1 MQNKK
6 HTIKRGLVRLLG
18 DERYQ
23 AVSIPLFAIVLS
35 LLAGAAVILCLGKNP
50 LTAYQNLLQGSGL
63 LPKASYAGYKSML
76 TDFTSFLNAW
86 TPMLFA
92 SLSVAVA
99 LRAGLFNI
107 GVSGQMLTAGFITT
121 LAVGYSSLAAPAAK
135 PLVLVIGILT
145 GALVGGMIGWLK
157 HQFNINEVVS
167 SIMINYIAQYVIS
180 FFINTYY
187 VNPVS
192 RQSNVVSKAAR
203 LTLMDTPVG
212 NLKMDIPLG
221 IILAVITAVFIKFLL
236 DRTTFGYELKC
247 VGTSRNAA
255 RYAGINVGKNVVM
268 AMVVSG
274 ALAGLAGV
282 TYYLGYFGSIQPR
295 VLSST
300 GFDAIAVSLL
310 ANSNPVGI
318 IFSSFLITVISKGST
333 YMNSASGLESEIASV
348 ITGVILLF
356 SACGAF
362 IRYKVKTAKDELEE
376 EAARPAAGNAAGEK
390 PTGPADGQAREML
403 GEPAAGMTGKMP
415 GGPDGQSPD
424 KAVGRATERG
434 GR

>member
-1 MQNKK
+1 MKK
-6 HTIKRGLVRLLG
+6 NSHIFKRTMVRLLG
-18 DERYQ
+18 NERYQ
-23 AVSIPLFAIVLS
+23 SVSVPLFAIALS
-35 LLAGAAVILCLGKNP
+35 LLAGAVVILFLGKNP
-50 LTAYQNLLQGSGL
+50 LVAYQNLLQGSGL
-63 LPKASYAGYKSML
+63 LPKPSYAGYKSML
-76 TDFTSFLNAW
+76 TDFASFLNAW

-107 GVSGQMLTAGFITT
+107 GVSGQMLTAGFLTT
-121 LAVGYSSLAAPAAK
+121 LIVGYSSLAAPAAK
-135 PLVLVIGILT
+135 PLVLIVGMLG
-145 GALVGGMIGWLK
+145 GAAVGGLIGWLK

-167 SIMINYIAQYVIS
+167 SIMLNYIAQYVIS

-192 RQSNVVSKAAR
+192 RQSNAVSKAAR

-221 IILAVITAVFIKFLL
+221 IVLALLAAFLVKFLL
-236 DRTTFGYELKC
+236 DRTVFGYEIKC

-255 RYAGINVGKNVVM
+255 RYAGIHVGRT
-268 AMVVSG
+268 MVASMVCSG

-295 VLSST
+295 VLAGT

-310 ANSNPVGI
+310 ANSNPLGI
-318 IFSSFLITVISKGST
+318 IFSSFLVTIISKGST
-333 YMNSASGLESEIASV
+333 YMNSSSGLESEISSV
-348 ITGVILLF
+348 ITGLILLF

-362 IRYKVKTAKDELEE
+362 IRYKVKEFQDEQKEE
-376 EAARPAAGNAAGEK
+376 
-390 PTGPADGQAREML
+390 
-403 GEPAAGMTGKMP
+403 
-415 GGPDGQSPD
+415 
-424 KAVGRATERG
+424 TERG
-434 GR
+434 KG

>member
-1 MQNKK
+1 MKG
-6 HTIKRGLVRLLG
+6 ISRGFKQGMVRLLG
-18 DERYQ
+18 DERRQ
-23 AVSIPLFAIVLS
+23 PVAIPLFAIVLS
-35 LLAGAAVILCLGKNP
+35 LLAGAVVILFLGKNP
-50 LTAYQNLLQGSGL
+50 LAVYQNLLQGSGL
-63 LPKASYAGYKSML
+63 LPKPSYAGYKSML
-76 TDFTSFLNAW
+76 TDFTSFMNAW

-92 SLSVAVA
+92 SLAVAVA

-107 GVSGQMLTAGFITT
+107 GVSGQMLTAGFIAT
-121 LAVGYSSLAAPAAK
+121 LAVGYSSLAAPVAK
-135 PLVLVIGILT
+135 PLVLVVGILA
-145 GALVGGMIGWLK
+145 GAAVGGLIGWLK

-167 SIMINYIAQYVIS
+167 SIMVNYIAQYVIS

-192 RQSNVVSKAAR
+192 RQSNAVSKAAR

-221 IILAVITAVFIKFLL
+221 IVLAVVTAVAIRFVL
-236 DRTTFGYELKC
+236 DRTVFGYEVKC

-255 RYAGINVGKNVVM
+255 RYAGIHVGRNM
-268 AMVVSG
+268 IASMVFSG
-274 ALAGLAGV
+274 GLAGLAGV

-295 VLSST
+295 VLPST

-318 IFSSFLITVISKGST
+318 IFSSFLITIISKGST
-333 YMNSASGLESEIASV
+333 YMNSSSGLESEIASV

-362 IRYKVKTAKDELEE
+362 IRYKVKGFQDELEE
-376 EAARPAAGNAAGEK
+376 ER
-390 PTGPADGQAREML
+390 
-403 GEPAAGMTGKMP
+403 GK
-415 GGPDGQSPD
+415 G
-424 KAVGRATERG
+424 
-434 GR
+434 

>member
-1 MQNKK
+1 MKGISRGLKQ
-6 HTIKRGLVRLLG
+6 GLVRLLG
-18 DERYQ
+18 NERRQ
-23 AVSIPLFAIVLS
+23 SVSVPLFAIILS
-35 LLAGAAVILCLGKNP
+35 LLAGAVVILFLGKNP
-50 LTAYQNLLQGSGL
+50 VSAYQNLLQGSGL
-63 LPKASYAGYKSML
+63 LPKPSYAGYKSML
-76 TDFTSFLNAW
+76 TDFTSFMNAW

-107 GVSGQMLTAGFITT
+107 GVSGQMLTAGFLTT
-121 LAVGYSSLAAPAAK
+121 LIVGYSSLAAPVAK
-135 PLVLVIGILT
+135 PLVLAVGILT
-145 GALVGGMIGWLK
+145 GAAVGGVIGWLK

-192 RQSNVVSKAAR
+192 RQSNAVSKAAR

-221 IILAVITAVFIKFLL
+221 IVLAVVTAVLIKFLL
-236 DRTTFGYELKC
+236 DRTVFGYEIKC

-255 RYAGINVGKNVVM
+255 RYAGINVGRNVV
-268 AMVVSG
+268 ASMVISG
-274 ALAGLAGV
+274 GLAGLAGV

-295 VLSST
+295 VLPST

-318 IFSSFLITVISKGST
+318 IFSSFLITIISKGST
-333 YMNSASGLESEIASV
+333 YMNSSSGLESEIASV

-362 IRYKVKTAKDELEE
+362 IRYKVKNFRDELEE
-376 EAARPAAGNAAGEK
+376 ER
-390 PTGPADGQAREML
+390 
-403 GEPAAGMTGKMP
+403 GK
-415 GGPDGQSPD
+415 G
-424 KAVGRATERG
+424 
-434 GR
+434 

>member
-1 MQNKK
+1 MHKNK
-6 HTIKRGLVRLLG
+6 HTFKRGMVRLLG
-18 DERYQ
+18 NERYQ
-23 AVSIPLFAIVLS
+23 AVTIPLFAIILS
-35 LLAGAAVILCLGKNP
+35 LLAGAVIILFQGKNP
-50 LTAYQNLLQGSGL
+50 LAAYQNLLQGSGL
-63 LPKASYAGYKSML
+63 LPKATYAGYKSML
-76 TDFTSFLNAW
+76 TDFTSFMNAW

-121 LAVGYSSLAAPAAK
+121 LIVGYSSLSAPIAK
-135 PLVLVIGILT
+135 PMVLVVGIIV
-145 GALVGGMIGWLK
+145 GALIGGMIGWLK
-157 HQFNINEVVS
+157 YQFNINEVVS

-180 FFINTYY
+180 FFINTYF

-192 RQSNVVSKAAR
+192 RQSNAVSKAAR

-221 IILAVITAVFIKFLL
+221 ILLAVIAAFLVKFLL

-255 RYAGINVGKNVVM
+255 RYAGINVGKNIVM
-268 AMVVSG
+268 AMFFSG

-282 TYYLGYFGSIQPR
+282 TYYLGYFGSIQPK
-295 VLSST
+295 VLPST

-362 IRYKVKTAKDELEE
+362 IQYKIKTFKDDLKEE
-376 EAARPAAGNAAGEK
+376 E
-390 PTGPADGQAREML
+390 T
-403 GEPAAGMTGKMP
+403 KMHTEH
-415 GGPDGQSPD
+415 QTTS
-424 KAVGRATERG
+424 ERG
-434 GR
+434 NG

>member
-1 MQNKK
+1 MKG
-6 HTIKRGLVRLLG
+6 ISRGFKQGMVRLLG
-18 DERYQ
+18 NERRQ
-23 AVSIPLFAIVLS
+23 SVSIPLFAIVLS
-35 LLAGAAVILCLGKNP
+35 LLAGAVVILFLGKNP

-63 LPKASYAGYKSML
+63 LPKPSYAGYKSML

-107 GVSGQMLTAGFITT
+107 GVSGQMLTAGFLTT
-121 LAVGYSSLAAPAAK
+121 LIVGYSSLAAPAAK
-135 PLVLVIGILT
+135 PLVLVVGILA
-145 GALVGGMIGWLK
+145 GAAVGGLIGWLK

-192 RQSNVVSKAAR
+192 RQSNAVSKAAR

-221 IILAVITAVFIKFLL
+221 IVLAVATAVLIKFLL
-236 DRTTFGYELKC
+236 DRTVFGYEIKC

-255 RYAGINVGKNVVM
+255 KYAGINVGRNVV
-268 AMVVSG
+268 ASMVISG
-274 ALAGLAGV
+274 GLAGLAGV

-295 VLSST
+295 VLPST

-318 IFSSFLITVISKGST
+318 IFSSFLITIISKGST
-333 YMNSASGLESEIASV
+333 YMNSSSGLESEIASV

-362 IRYKVKTAKDELEE
+362 IRYKVKNFQDELEE
-376 EAARPAAGNAAGEK
+376 ER
-390 PTGPADGQAREML
+390 
-403 GEPAAGMTGKMP
+403 GK
-415 GGPDGQSPD
+415 G
-424 KAVGRATERG
+424 
-434 GR
+434 